1 MNVIGLYGA
10 LGWDSH
16 CDEDWVHDS
25 GVTLF
30 CNGNHVC
37 SIQEERL
44 TGYKYD
50 GNFPYKSIEYCLS
63 AAGLTSDDIDV
74 VVVPEPGNKRYF
86 MDLDGSVN
94 TVKHNFPESDVKFIS
109 HHQAHAYSAMYST
122 DVNDGSFL
130 IIDGGGSYGVIGGQ
144 QLYTETVTFG
154 YFNKKERMYRQFDI
168 GGKFG
173 LYYQSWVSSNLL

>member
-25 GVTLF
+25 RVTLF
-30 CNGNHVC
+30 CNDNHVC

-74 VVVPEPGNKRYF
+74 VVVGEPGNKRYF

-94 TVKHNFPESDVKFIS
+94 TVKHNFPESDVK
-109 HHQAHAYSAMYST
+109 
-122 DVNDGSFL
+122 
-130 IIDGGGSYGVIGGQ
+130 SYLTSSGTCILCNV
-144 QLYTETVTFG
+144 LY
-154 YFNKKERMYRQFDI
+154 
-168 GGKFG
+168 
-173 LYYQSWVSSNLL
+173 